1 MEDIAIVAV
10 LIAIGVLAS
19 EWMARH
25 SVSLPIIFLLGGWI
39 LGQHVL
45 SFVDLSLETEVV
57 KELTELTLALLLF
70 ADASTLRRRRV
81 QQEAGIEG
89 RLLSIGLLL
98 TIALGG
104 LLAFVF
110 FPDDDLGIVLLI
122 GAALAPTDAALGLP
136 IFTNRNIPVRIRQ
149 SLNVESG
156 LNDGIVT
163 PFVTLFIALAVSE
176 VPTSEGGWLA
186 DAASEL
192 LLGVTVGVVV
202 GVVGGW
208 LIRAALSRNY
218 TSPEMAQIAFFSLS
232 IAAFFGSR
240 ELDGNGFIA
249 AFVAGLFCGTM
260 LKHSTTEAAEF
271 TETAGTGAS
280 LFVWAVF
287 GASLVPLALDEALS
301 WQVVVFAILALTVMR
316 MIPVAIAM
324 IGTGFRRDTI
334 AIMGWFGPRGLAS
347 VVFLVTAIVALEEGG
362 LPLTLIGAMT
372 WTIGLSVILHGISA
386 GPLARWYG
394 ARIEKASD
402 EIPERATATT
412 GVEPQPVLRQD

>member
-1 MEDIAIVAV
+1 VEDIAIIAV

-39 LGQHVL
+39 LGEHVL
-45 SFVDLSLETEVV
+45 SVVDLSLDTEVV

-81 QQEAGIEG
+81 QQEAAIEG

-104 LLAFVF
+104 LLAYLL

-208 LIRAALSRNY
+208 LIRAALARNY

-232 IAAFFGSR
+232 VAAFFGSR

-260 LKHSTTEAAEF
+260 MKHSATEAAEF

-362 LPLTLIGAMT
+362 LPLTLIGSMT

-386 GPLARWYG
+386 SPLARWYG
-394 ARIEKASD
+394 GRIERAGG
-402 EIPERATATT
+402 EIPERTT
-412 GVEPQPVLRQD
+412 VTKDGESQPALQQH